1 MCEAWYFGVWKVGI
15 RIYHLKAS
23 DFHRPIFDFWS
34 EKTQSTSWRSRSDS
48 ERMSLYVWSMDVCV
62 WQRGLELFRKRAAR
76 KRRAIRR
83 TIRGPGVEPRR
94 AVKFWKCKTGQKT
107 WLRWGW
113 DDNRERLV
121 PHIAFEMPQSNLQ
134 AAGAQCRWNKGA
146 ALKLKDC
153 GRLFLWA
160 TGNFTNA
167 KESLE
172 SDEICNREKSRLVWW
187 QGYFSRKDETVKGR
201 QC

>member
-1 MCEAWYFGVWKVGI
+1 MILWSMESRNTNISLESIRFPSTHFWLLVGKKPKAQAGEAASIRKEWAFMFGVWMFACDKE
-15 RIYHLKAS
+15 A
-23 DFHRPIFDFWS
+23 WS
-34 EKTQSTSWRSRSDS
+34 CLEKELRERGEQSSH
-48 ERMSLYVWSMDVCV
+48 
-62 WQRGLELFRKRAAR
+62 
-76 KRRAIRR
+76 

-121 PHIAFEMPQSNLQ
+121 PHIAFEMSQRNLQ
-134 AAGAQCRWNKGA
+134 AAGAQSRWNKDA